1 MPEKLHQ
8 LVTDLVKCNQA
19 ADGVML
25 NKTPAGKAGVFFCE
39 GPKSLYAPAIKT
51 PPGNHGSYPWSCKD
65 TVTDSD
71 LPEFVECLVAQAN
84 SVSCHAQPKLK
95 MPKVSNLYLAGSP
108 GLTGAFAKEYSGVL
122 YMWQYI
128 AGVFTHF
135 KPHVEEY
142 GLMAVN
148 LLTWP
153 NQDQTSMNVA
163 SVVWLVCAASEF
175 GKVVG

>member
-1 MPEKLHQ
+1 M
-8 LVTDLVKCNQA
+8 
-19 ADGVML
+19 
-25 NKTPAGKAGVFFCE
+25 
-39 GPKSLYAPAIKT
+39 I
-51 PPGNHGSYPWSCKD
+51 
-65 TVTDSD
+65 DSN
-71 LPEFVECLVAQAN
+71 LLEFVECLVQQAN
-84 SVSCHAQPKLK
+84 AVCSAAQTKLR
-95 MPKVSNLYLAGSP
+95 MPKVGQLYLDGKAGP
-108 GLTGAFAKEYSGVL
+108 TGAFAKEYSGVL

>member
-1 MPEKLHQ
+1 MHE

-39 GPKSLYAPAIKT
+39 GPKALYAPAINT
-51 PPGNHGSYPWSCKD
+51 PPGNHGRYPWSCMD
-65 TVTDSD
+65 TVIDSD
-71 LPEFVECLVAQAN
+71 LPEFVECLVAQEN
-84 SVSCHAQPKLK
+84 SVRNAAKPKMK
-95 MPKVSNLYLAGSP
+95 MPKVSHLYLESGKSGP
-108 GLTGAFAKEYSGVL
+108 TGAFASLYSGVL
-122 YMWQYI
+122 YMWQYV

-135 KPHVEEY
+135 KPHVEEH

-148 LLTWP
+148 ILTWP

-163 SVVWLVCAASEF
+163 TVVWLVCAASEF